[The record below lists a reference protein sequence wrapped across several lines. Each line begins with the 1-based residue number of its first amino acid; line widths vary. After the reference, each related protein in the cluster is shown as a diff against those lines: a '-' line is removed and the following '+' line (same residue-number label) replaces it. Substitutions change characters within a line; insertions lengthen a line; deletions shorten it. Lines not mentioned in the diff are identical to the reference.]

1 MVEPKFEMNERLNI
15 HVEVDEPPEE
25 IFMALGYNKDHED
38 GNKQYRKYYYKALE
52 DLKDIMPSRP
62 FDTYDIKR
70 GAVRG
75 NKKGLFSVFKKK
87 KKKTADGE
95 IDSSKSMGL
104 FKGIVHVYT
113 Q

>member
-1 MVEPKFEMNERLNI
+1 
-15 HVEVDEPPEE
+15 
-25 IFMALGYNKDHED
+25 
-38 GNKQYRKYYYKALE
+38 
-52 DLKDIMPSRP
+52 MPAKP
-62 FDTYDIKR
+62 FDTYDIQR

-75 NKKGLFSVFKKK
+75 NKKGFLSLFKKK

-95 IDSSKSMGL
+95 IDNSKSMGL

>member
-1 MVEPKFEMNERLNI
+1 MNERLNI
-15 HVEVDEPPEE
+15 QVEYNEPPHE

-38 GNKQYRKYYYKALE
+38 GNKQYRKYFYNGLE
-52 DLKDIMPSRP
+52 ENKEIMPSKP
-62 FDTYDIKR
+62 FDTYTIKR

-75 NKKGLFSVFKKK
+75 NKKGLFSKFKKK
-87 KKKTADGE
+87 KPKTADGE
-95 IDSSKSMGL
+95 IDKSKSMGL

>member
-1 MVEPKFEMNERLNI
+1 MNERLNI
-15 HVEVDEPPEE
+15 QVEYNEPPHE

-38 GNKQYRKYYYKALE
+38 GNKQYRKYFYNGLE
-52 DLKDIMPSRP
+52 ENKEIMPSKP
-62 FDTYDIKR
+62 FDTYTIKR

-75 NKKGLFSVFKKK
+75 NKKGLFSKFKKK
-87 KKKTADGE
+87 KPVTADGE
-95 IDSSKSMGL
+95 LDSSKTMGL